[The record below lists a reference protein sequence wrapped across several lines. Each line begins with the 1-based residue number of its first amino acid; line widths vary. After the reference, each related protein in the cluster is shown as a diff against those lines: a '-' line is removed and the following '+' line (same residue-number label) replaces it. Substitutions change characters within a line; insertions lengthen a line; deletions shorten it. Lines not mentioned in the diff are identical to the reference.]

1 MAVVASE
8 PRTLERLCSSK
19 FAKQLKRASSLL
31 GSGDLWQ
38 MLADAE
44 EAKATTPAAQGGD
57 GAGFARRPWKVSSRV
72 VARIEAS
79 LSRFTWR
86 KPPPSPTVPSKPP
99 RSPIT
104 ASVTADPPAL
114 SPKSPNL
121 ASRRFKQRGA
131 AESQIQFR
139 VSPLPL
145 ASVAG
150 VSAERDLVAARTR
163 NAAKTTREEPVG
175 RVATAVRRGRASLSM
190 DDGQF
195 RAWQQQHAA
204 ATASDDVD
212 GGSLHRNDVNV
223 NSMAW
228 KAESENLHLGNSV
241 RADVADGS
249 SAGGAHSSRR
259 CTQSG
264 PLRRQ
269 SDGPWY
275 ERMEHVGASARI
287 TAPDG
292 SSAHGVRMVP
302 LREECGSPGSVQWR
316 IGNVGRWSDR
326 LL

>member
-19 FAKQLKRASSLL
+19 FAKQLKSASFLL

-86 KPPPSPTVPSKPP
+86 KPPPSPIAPSKPP
-99 RSPIT
+99 RSPIA

-139 VSPLPL
+139 VSPSPR
-145 ASVAG
+145 AS
-150 VSAERDLVAARTR
+150 AARPSAGLDSAAARKR
-163 NAAKTTREEPVG
+163 NAAHGTQEEPVSRG
-175 RVATAVRRGRASLSM
+175 ALAARRGRASLSM
-190 DDGQF
+190 DEGQL
-195 RAWQQQHAA
+195 RAWQQQGA
-204 ATASDDVD
+204 ATPSDVVD
-212 GGSLHRNDVNV
+212 TDSLDRNDVNENV
-223 NSMAW
+223 LFP
-228 KAESENLHLGNSV
+228 KESEDLDL
-241 RADVADGS
+241 
-249 SAGGAHSSRR
+249 AG
-259 CTQSG
+259 
-264 PLRRQ
+264 
-269 SDGPWY
+269 
-275 ERMEHVGASARI
+275 
-287 TAPDG
+287 
-292 SSAHGVRMVP
+292 
-302 LREECGSPGSVQWR
+302 
-316 IGNVGRWSDR
+316 
-326 LL
+326 